1 MMQTLLHIC
10 CAPCSNMC
18 IETLRG
24 EGIEPVGFWY
34 NPNIHP
40 FTEYRSRRN
49 CLRDYS
55 AAIGLRLIERNDYGL
70 RPFVRAVADD
80 IDGRCVKCYAMRF
93 EAAAELAARGGRA
106 GGVGPRGAVPLPRF
120 PPLFPGGPAAR
131 PGPGLLYAE
140 ILRLRLLRG
149 GALSQAV
156 KDPEMTARPSKTDTT
171 IP

>member
-1 MMQTLLHIC
+1 
-10 CAPCSNMC
+10 MC

-80 IDGRCVKCYAMRF
+80 LDFDDFYFKNYCVGSPSALMR
-93 EAAAELAARGGRA
+93 
-106 GGVGPRGAVPLPRF
+106 
-120 PPLFPGGPAAR
+120 
-131 PGPGLLYAE
+131 GLVFA
-140 ILRLRLLRG
+140 
-149 GALSQAV
+149 S
-156 KDPEMTARPSKTDTT
+156 
-171 IP
+171 